1 MEPAGNNRPKNRR
14 KAVMKAIFLLIFIV
28 AAIFLLRFTPIKNY
42 LTAEALG
49 RFLESAGFWAPLIF
63 ILIYT
68 AGVCLFLPGTLLTG
82 LGAAIFGAYWGFVY
96 VWFGAMAGASA
107 AFFIGRTLGR
117 EFASSLI
124 GDKLKKYDDG
134 IERNGFATVLYL
146 RLVYFPFTPMNFG
159 MGLTKVHF
167 RDYFIG
173 TGLGIIVGTFI
184 FTFFIGT
191 LKDVWASGNWAE
203 LISFKVFFSIALFIF
218 SFFIPKI
225 IKKINMVIAEDP
237 EMGPNLLDK
246 IKSQGVRELDDS
258 AMIMRLKF
266 KTIPG
271 EQFVIRR
278 EVFRMI
284 QESFRENGIEFAHRN
299 VAVYL
304 PPDEDAGEH
313 DKKAIE
319 AGAAAAAAAA
329 QAEEEQKK
337 PI

>member
-1 MEPAGNNRPKNRR
+1 MEPADRTMPNNRQ
-14 KAVMKAIFLLIFIV
+14 KALMKAIILLIFI
-28 AAIFLLRFTPIKNY
+28 ATAIILVRFTPIKNY

-49 RFLESAGFWAPLIF
+49 RFLDTAGFWAPLVF
-63 ILIYT
+63 ILIYA

-167 RDYFIG
+167 RDYFFG

-191 LKDVWASGNWAE
+191 LKEVWVSGNWAE
-203 LISFKVFFSIALFIF
+203 LISFKVFFSIGLFIF

-225 IKKINMVIAEDP
+225 IKKI
-237 EMGPNLLDK
+237 K
-246 IKSQGVRELDDS
+246 
-258 AMIMRLKF
+258 
-266 KTIPG
+266 G
-271 EQFVIRR
+271 E
-278 EVFRMI
+278 
-284 QESFRENGIEFAHRN
+284 
-299 VAVYL
+299 
-304 PPDEDAGEH
+304 
-313 DKKAIE
+313 
-319 AGAAAAAAAA
+319 
-329 QAEEEQKK
+329 
-337 PI
+337 